1 MSAKPLPATVA
12 YIRVTQLSWTEGLLK
27 GEVETDSYQWQFQ
40 WDFRRGHLAV
50 RPSLGR
56 ALIYEAL
63 GRFLERQDYQLEPGS
78 DYELVLRSRL

>member
-27 GEVETDSYQWQFQ
+27 GDVETESYQWQFQ

-50 RPSLGR
+50 
-56 ALIYEAL
+56 
-63 GRFLERQDYQLEPGS
+63 
-78 DYELVLRSRL
+78 